1 MIPCMKIK
9 ASAVVL
15 ALCCTLPAEEPVE
28 LKWHLAKGDRFGM
41 EISSEAHQEH
51 NETENN
57 YESTRT
63 LRLSAVMEVV
73 EAEGGAAKVE
83 IRVHRTTGK
92 SRVKEE
98 EVEDTDL
105 GTEASDWE
113 KPLRGSISE
122 RGLLE
127 IDATDLMEAMQDTEL
142 PLFDVL
148 LACFPQLPENA
159 VKPKEP
165 WAGAGTPMGETWQ
178 VVSVKKTPSIL
189 CAFMEGTA
197 KSESKVKVQDEKK
210 EATQTGR
217 ASLKA
222 EFDLKAGFLKSIES
236 RFTMETR
243 LPSKGKPLDLATTAR
258 TVTLSKLEPAKK

>member
-1 MIPCMKIK
+1 MLAAMKIK

-15 ALCCTLPAEEPVE
+15 ALCGTLLAEGPVE
-28 LKWHLAKGDRFGM
+28 LKWPLAKGDRFGM

-105 GTEASDWE
+105 
-113 KPLRGSISE
+113 
-122 RGLLE
+122 
-127 IDATDLMEAMQDTEL
+127 
-142 PLFDVL
+142 
-148 LACFPQLPENA
+148 
-159 VKPKEP
+159 
-165 WAGAGTPMGETWQ
+165 
-178 VVSVKKTPSIL
+178 
-189 CAFMEGTA
+189 
-197 KSESKVKVQDEKK
+197 
-210 EATQTGR
+210 
-217 ASLKA
+217 
-222 EFDLKAGFLKSIES
+222 KAGFLKSIES